1 MSFTVQELYRADQ
14 TVGVSEN
21 TKRLIDLENVWK
33 DFRTKGKRPKNPAPF
48 YYSLKAELQILE
60 FTLQCVFFL
69 PKLRRYGRLIFRN

>member
-1 MSFTVQELYRADQ
+1 LPEPAVSFTVQELYRADQ

-48 YYSLKAELQILE
+48 YSFNHSDFMAVL
-60 FTLQCVFFL
+60 
-69 PKLRRYGRLIFRN
+69 